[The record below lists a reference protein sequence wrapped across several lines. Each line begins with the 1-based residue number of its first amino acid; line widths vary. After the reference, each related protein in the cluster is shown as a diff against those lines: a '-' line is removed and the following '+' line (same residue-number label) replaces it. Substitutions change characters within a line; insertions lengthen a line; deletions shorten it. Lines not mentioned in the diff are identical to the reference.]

1 MIDGLRKSIQK
12 GNKRIVLCAPT
23 GAGKT
28 ICFTYMISKKKKK
41 GGRAMVFTHR
51 KELLKQAG
59 SSFEKFGLTPE
70 FINAGS
76 KPDLTKSLHVA
87 MVETFDRRK
96 DDLGLFLLQKTLII
110 IDECHINNFTKL
122 FEHISKE
129 TIVVGVTATPH
140 RKGADIPSLSDF

>member
-1 MIDGLRKSIQK
+1 
-12 GNKRIVLCAPT
+12 
-23 GAGKT
+23 
-28 ICFTYMISKKKKK
+28 MISEHLKK

-87 MVETFDRRK
+87 MVE
-96 DDLGLFLLQKTLII
+96 Q
-110 IDECHINNFTKL
+110 
-122 FEHISKE
+122 
-129 TIVVGVTATPH
+129 
-140 RKGADIPSLSDF
+140 